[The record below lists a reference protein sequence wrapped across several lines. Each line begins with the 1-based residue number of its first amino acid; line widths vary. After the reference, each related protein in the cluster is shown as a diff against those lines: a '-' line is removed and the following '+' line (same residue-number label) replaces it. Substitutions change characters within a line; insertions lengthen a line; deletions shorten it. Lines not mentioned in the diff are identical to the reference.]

1 MKQSSMKTNQLIDTS
16 SSYNPC
22 TKVKGS
28 AKSAEKNEKNRK
40 ARHLVVNGGS
50 IIFSSSFIRE
60 PLFLSVLPRV
70 PSSQSFIS
78 P

>member
-16 SSYNPC
+16 SSCNPR
-22 TKVKGS
+22 TKAEGS
-28 AKSAEKNEKNRK
+28 VKSAEKNEKNRK
-40 ARHLVVNGGS
+40 ARHLVVNGGF

-70 PSSQSFIS
+70 PSPQSFIS

>member
-16 SSYNPC
+16 SSCNPC
-22 TKVKGS
+22 TKVKGA

-50 IIFSSSFIRE
+50 II
-60 PLFLSVLPRV
+60 
-70 PSSQSFIS
+70 IS

>member
-16 SSYNPC
+16 SSCNPC
-22 TKVKGS
+22 TKAEGS
-28 AKSAEKNEKNRK
+28 VKSAEKNEKNRN

-50 IIFSSSFIRE
+50 I
-60 PLFLSVLPRV
+60 V
-70 PSSQSFIS
+70 IS